1 MLRRCSCGGTF
12 QPEHQDVDFF
22 VRRCDGCGRI
32 VGQRKRQPRSNL
44 AIRQDVIKRMI
55 GQHVEVIALDGTYT
69 PVGDESISL
78 YVPLPEYGVA
88 LKLPKKGS

>member
-1 MLRRCSCGGTF
+1 
-12 QPEHQDVDFF
+12 
-22 VRRCDGCGRI
+22 
-32 VGQRKRQPRSNL
+32 
-44 AIRQDVIKRMI
+44 MI

-69 PVGDESISL
+69 PVGDEFISL